1 VGDKVLQIFER
12 KTVMINATDTKIN
25 ADIILKEPF
34 GGIRFGTDALLLAD
48 FAADSVKKGRCIDL
62 GTGSGVIPLLMLA
75 SGSNADFI
83 GLEFQPE
90 YASVANENAKAN
102 GFSDKFSVICGDA
115 ADFKTIFES
124 GRADFCI
131 TNPPYMRFDCGK
143 SNDSLPLAIARREV
157 KGGIELF
164 CKAAAWA
171 LKSGGDFFAVYRP
184 DRLVTLLC
192 AMRNNGIEPKRLRAV
207 VPSIGKKP
215 SLILVEG
222 KKDGKEGLVYENDLF
237 IYIDSTHK
245 VQTEEMNRIYSRFDG
260 KKD

>member
-1 VGDKVLQIFER
+1 VNVHINKSRQHGISR
-12 KTVMINATDTKIN
+12 KIQHFVSTS
-25 ADIILKEPF
+25 
-34 GGIRFGTDALLLAD
+34 RF
-48 FAADSVKKGRCIDL
+48 VNRC
-62 GTGSGVIPLLMLA
+62 
-75 SGSNADFI
+75 
-83 GLEFQPE
+83 
-90 YASVANENAKAN
+90 
-102 GFSDKFSVICGDA
+102 
-115 ADFKTIFES
+115 
-124 GRADFCI
+124 
-131 TNPPYMRFDCGK
+131 
-143 SNDSLPLAIARREV
+143 
-157 KGGIELF
+157 
-164 CKAAAWA
+164 
-171 LKSGGDFFAVYRP
+171 DFFAVYRP